1 MSQKKKCLITGINGQ
16 LGQQLSSYLST
27 NHADVEIIGTVRH
40 KSKDTFVNNLNL
52 EIETMDLSD
61 PYSVELVIKKHK
73 PDYVINTAA
82 NAFVGESWKLPV
94 QHFSINALGVLYLL
108 EAIKNNS
115 PSTKFYNC
123 GTSEE
128 FGDVDYSP
136 QDEKHPL
143 KPRSPYGAAKCA
155 ARHLVKVYRE
165 SFNLFAI
172 QGWMFNFESPF
183 RGEKYV
189 TRKVTK
195 GVARIAKAIK
205 KCEPFEPIQI
215 GNLNAKRPWQH
226 ANDVCRAIWLM
237 LNNENPKEY
246 VVSSSHV
253 YSVRQFIES
262 AFTIAGFE
270 NLKWEGSE
278 LNEKLICGNLV
289 VVEINKDFFRPAEVE
304 LLLGDS
310 SLIKK
315 ELGWEPEI
323 PFETIVKEM
332 VEYDISELQ

>member
-1 MSQKKKCLITGINGQ
+1 MNDKKKCLITGINGQ
-16 LGQQLSSYLST
+16 LGQQLSIYLSE
-27 NHADVEIIGTVRH
+27 NHKNVEIVGTVRH
-40 KSKDTFVNNLNL
+40 KSKDTYDNNLGL

-61 PYSVELVIKKHK
+61 SYSVESVIKKHK

-94 QHFSINALGVLYLL
+94 QHFSINAVGVLHLL

-115 PSTKFYNC
+115 PDTRFYNC

-136 QDEKHPL
+136 QDERHPL

-165 SFNLFAI
+165 SYNMFAI

-195 GVARIAKAIK
+195 GVARIK
-205 KCEPFEPIQI
+205 KSFDNSIPFEPIQI

-226 ANDVCRAIWLM
+226 AKDVCRAIWLM
-237 LNNENPKEY
+237 LNNSAPNEY
-246 VVSSSHV
+246 VVSSNHI
-253 YSVRQFIES
+253 YSVRQFIEK
-262 AFTIAGFE
+262 AFAFAGFL
-270 NLKWEGSE
+270 NLKWFGSG
-278 LNEKLICGNLV
+278 LDEKLTSDNIVL
-289 VVEINKDFFRPAEVE
+289 VEINKDFFRPAEVE

-310 SLIKK
+310 KLIEKD
-315 ELGWEPEI
+315 LGWKPKI
-323 PFETIVKEM
+323 SFDCIVKEM
-332 VEYDISELQ
+332 VEYDISKL